1 MPVERRRTRVP
12 GDPRHSSHHRPGR
25 RAVGDSAAM
34 VPTLQLCATP
44 QECAYDARGLE
55 AKALGERRLR
65 AEERS
70 RSGLFPPA
78 ARRFFVGPEYFILA
92 DDGWPWPLS

>member
-1 MPVERRRTRVP
+1 MP
-12 GDPRHSSHHRPGR
+12 GDARHSSHHRPGR

-34 VPTLQLCATP
+34 VPTLQLATP
-44 QECAYDARGLE
+44 QECAYDARRLE
-55 AKALGERRLR
+55 AKALGGRRLR
-65 AEERS
+65 GIRAAEQS

-78 ARRFFVGPEYFILA
+78 AAAQRFVVGLEYFILA